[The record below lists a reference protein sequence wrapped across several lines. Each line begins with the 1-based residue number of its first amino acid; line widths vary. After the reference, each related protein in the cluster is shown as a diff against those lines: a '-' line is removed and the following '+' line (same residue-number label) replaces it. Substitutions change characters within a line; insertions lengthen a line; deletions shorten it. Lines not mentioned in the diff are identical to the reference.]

1 MIVPRG
7 IVIARVKRI
16 RRVMGAL
23 VMGSASTA
31 SARVSTAGVVLI
43 VMLAALVTDSDAA
56 ATESALRANVIAT
69 PAGLGTVAISALV
82 CTIAPN
88 TGTATTGLACAR
100 KDIEAVIVHFRLSR
114 SLASARFTASVV
126 VSSSVPRCTRRKVPA
141 RRTSAT
147 PSARRSAFLSA
158 LPARCL
164 STSAVAPACRSTRS
178 MCSDLSKAILLN

>member
-69 PAGLGTVAISALV
+69 PAGLGTVDIRTCLYDCSQHGYCNNGTCLCQEGYRGRDCSLSSEPQPCQCAIHCVRGCLQQ
-82 CTIAPN
+82 CTKVYETQGAGPSHECY
-88 TGTATTGLACAR
+88 TKCTQKC
-100 KDIEAVIVHFRLSR
+100 
-114 SLASARFTASVV
+114 
-126 VSSSVPRCTRRKVPA
+126 VPQCVAGKMPVN
-141 RRTSAT
+141 
-147 PSARRSAFLSA
+147 LGG
-158 LPARCL
+158 
-164 STSAVAPACRSTRS
+164 STSLPVDSVDVPF
-178 MCSDLSKAILLN
+178 